1 MKHLSEYRDKEIARK
16 LIGRIHALS
25 KKAFRIMEV
34 CGTHTVSI
42 FRNGIKEVLPSH
54 ITLISGPGCPVCVT
68 DIEEID
74 KAIKLSHEHEVIMTT
89 FGDLMRVPGSAS
101 SLQMERANGADI
113 RVVYSTFDALKMATD
128 NPKKKVVFLGIGFE
142 TTAPTI
148 AAAVLE
154 AKTKNITN
162 FFVLALHKLI
172 PPAMD
177 ALLSSGDL
185 KIDGFM
191 CPGHVSCVIGAN
203 AYLPVAQKYHTPC
216 VVAGFEPVDIL
227 QSIYMLVDQMEK
239 GQAKVEIQYK
249 RGVTF
254 EGNRN
259 AVAFMEKVFEP
270 CDAPWRG
277 LGIIPN
283 SGLKLREAYKDYAV
297 ENYFDLTIPE
307 AKEHPGCMCG
317 DVLRGAKT
325 PIECPLFGKACNPTN
340 PIGPCMVSSEG
351 TCAAYYKYHTR
362 KKSSPTHSPK

>member
-1 MKHLSEYRDKEIARK
+1 MKHLSEYRDGERAQKIIE
-16 LIGRIHALS
+16 RIHASS
-25 KKAFRIMEV
+25 KKEVRIMEV

-42 FRNGIKEVLPSH
+42 FRSGIKEVLPPH
-54 ITLISGPGCPVCVT
+54 IVLISGPGCPVCVT
-68 DIEEID
+68 ATEEID
-74 KAIKLSHEHEVIMTT
+74 KSIKLSHEHDVIITT
-89 FGDLMRVPGSAS
+89 FGDLMRVPGSTS
-101 SLQMERANGADI
+101 SLQSERTNGADI
-113 RVVYSTFDALKMATD
+113 RIVYSTSDALKIATN
-128 NPKKKVVFLGIGFE
+128 NPEKKVVFLGIGFE

-154 AKTKNITN
+154 ARNQNIKN

-191 CPGHVSCVIGAN
+191 CPGHVSCIIGAN
-203 AYLPVAQKYHTPC
+203 SYLPVVEKYHTPC

-227 QSIYMLVDQMEK
+227 QSIYMLVEQMER
-239 GQAKVEIQYK
+239 GDAKVEIQYK

-259 AVAFMEKVFEP
+259 AMAIMERVFEP
-270 CDAPWRG
+270 CDTPWRG
-277 LGIIPN
+277 LGVIPK
-283 SGLKLREAYKDYAV
+283 SGLRLRAEYKGYAAESV
-297 ENYFDLTIPE
+297 FDLSVPK

-317 DVLRGAKT
+317 DILRGVKT
-325 PIECPLFGKACNPTN
+325 PVECPLFGKACNPSY

-351 TCAAYYKYHTR
+351 TCGAYYKYHAEV
-362 KKSSPTHSPK
+362 K